1 MLLDPP
7 FFPIAYLPKMSIT
20 ERGEDMAK
28 WEYGKMGNGEMGNG
42 KMGINR

>member
-1 MLLDPP
+1 
-7 FFPIAYLPKMSIT
+7 MSIT

-28 WEYGKMGNGEMGNG
+28 WEYGKMGNGKFDGEMGNG